1 MSRSRGG
8 SWWQQP
14 VVDDLTVGDVVLLMS
29 FALMALLALR
39 MVAMAMRLVWAAVL
53 YPFRAS
59 ADSPRRSK
67 LPRRRKGGANAG
79 QQQQQQPLSP
89 SADPAATLRACHSQ
103 LLQVIHKLHRE
114 YREASA
120 GDNTQDL
127 VASLTLSRYQDG
139 SQHVTLDDIAR
150 TLEEIQSKDA
160 SLSSIQL
167 GEVPTQ
173 TAVDAAMEDAG
184 VRDAWEKLQRLY
196 SSSFSQASISR
207 QRVYKRD
214 AQLRRRHQ
222 GSFDDRNDEV
232 LRVLSELT
240 KELPQGFT
248 SEMFASLGSAMH
260 RAMVDGEP
268 PRATAATAV

>member
-1 MSRSRGG
+1 MGRSRGG

-29 FALMALLALR
+29 FALAALLALR
-39 MVAMAMRLVWAAVL
+39 MVVMTVRLAWAVVL
-53 YPFRAS
+53 YLFRTS
-59 ADSPRRSK
+59 TKSPRRSK
-67 LPRRRKGGANAG
+67 LPRRRKSGANAEK
-79 QQQQQQPLSP
+79 QQQPASP
-89 SADPAATLRACHSQ
+89 PADPAAALRACHSQ
-103 LLQVIHKLHRE
+103 LLQVIHKLHCE

-127 VASLTLSRYQDG
+127 VASLTLSRHQDG

-160 SLSSIQL
+160 SLSTIKL
-167 GEVPTQ
+167 DEMPAQ

-184 VRDAWEKLQRLY
+184 VRDAWDKLQRLY
-196 SSSFSQASISR
+196 SSFRSLQASISR
-207 QRVYKRD
+207 QHVYKRD
-214 AQLRRRHQ
+214 APLRRRHQ

-268 PRATAATAV
+268 PPRATAATAV